1 MLSLT
6 TSVNDLILQR
16 TLLESTLGLNQTINR
31 LTTGYKLN
39 HAKDNAANH
48 SNATDLNKRISS
60 MLMIQQ
66 NTSQGMDLLATAEG
80 GLDQILTQ
88 LQRLRALSI
97 DAANGTYDAQ
107 SRDAMQSEV
116 DSIMESIDKIKSST
130 TYNNINLF
138 QTVSYSTNG
147 GGGGATFSL
156 RTTSPQPS
164 PQGEGT
170 FAFP

>member
-16 TLLESTLGLNQTINR
+16 TLMESTLGLNQTINR

-39 HAKDNAANH
+39 NAKDNAANH
-48 SNATDLNKRISS
+48 SIATDLNKRISS

-88 LQRLRALSI
+88 LQRNLGSGEEENRTA
-97 DAANGTYDAQ
+97 
-107 SRDAMQSEV
+107 V
-116 DSIMESIDKIKSST
+116 DSEIAIE
-130 TYNNINLF
+130 LF
-138 QTVSYSTNG
+138 SETL
-147 GGGGATFSL
+147 ATGDS
-156 RTTSPQPS
+156 
-164 PQGEGT
+164 
-170 FAFP
+170 